1 MLLVEPTLEDLLT
14 LSTGYN
20 TQVSM
25 VPFVNGLNGLFTW
38 ATGGPSSG
46 QMWLSFTWSA
56 TTLTRAD
63 QSTLSLAAPPSALA
77 APSVTTFAG
86 GALGARTLFARIAYV
101 RSDGDY
107 YSLYAV
113 SAEQPNIAVGANNL
127 LQVNSPADP
136 GGGQYAG
143 WIPLVGSAANG
154 EKVQLQTVPIPFGTN
169 WQEPSGGFDTTQTP
183 YSTSWKSPGVT
194 LIQIPANPQI
204 VYAYPYLHTWSMV
217 VRFPVKGAI
226 TPGTA
231 IVQNGDGN
239 AALTSFILPY
249 LNYSAGI
256 TMPAANNTGSGTGGG
271 GRWT

>member
-14 LSTGYN
+14 LSTPYN
-20 TQVSM
+20 DQVSM
-25 VPFVNGLNGLFTW
+25 VPFVNGLSGLIAW
-38 ATGGPSSG
+38 ASGGPSSG
-46 QMWLSFTWSA
+46 QMWLSFTWPS
-56 TTLTRAD
+56 LTIQRAD
-63 QSTLSLAAPPSALA
+63 LSLLNLTPPSVLA
-77 APSVTTFAG
+77 APSTGTVVSG
-86 GALGARTLFARIAYV
+86 SLGARSLYARIAYI

-107 YSLYAV
+107 YSLYSV
-113 SAEQPNIAVGANNL
+113 SAEAGPIAVPANSV

-136 GGGQYAG
+136 GGGQYIG

-183 YSTSWKSPGVT
+183 YSTSWKNPGVT
-194 LIQIPANPQI
+194 LIQIPANPQV

-217 VRFPVKGAI
+217 VRFPVKGAV

-239 AALTSFILPY
+239 LALTSFILPY